1 MLSPEELATLE
12 ATLLP
17 ALERHHLRLLAHGLR
32 TLQSIA
38 ARGSGPLPS
47 REVIHYWALQ
57 QPATAAD
64 KAFAEAFSLQM
75 EALGVQLKAIAGA
88 DGEPL
93 ALALADL
100 IRWAQNQADHRL
112 AGGIGTNPG

>member
-38 ARGSGPLPS
+38 GSRVQSLPS
-47 REVIHYWALQ
+47 RPEIHRWALA
-57 QPATAAD
+57 QPATASDA
-64 KAFAEAFSLQM
+64 AFAAAFALQM
-75 EALGVQLKAIAGA
+75 EGLAAQLQAIAGP
-88 DGEPL
+88 GHNPM
-93 ALALADL
+93 ALELADL
-100 IRWAQNQADHRL
+100 IGWAQAQADQRL
-112 AGGIGTNPG
+112 ARGV

>member
-32 TLQSIA
+32 TLQMIA
-38 ARGSGPLPS
+38 ACGSGPLPS
-47 REVIHYWALQ
+47 RQEIHHWALQ

-64 KAFAEAFSLQM
+64 AAFAEAFSLQM
-75 EALGVQLKAIAGA
+75 EALGVQLQALAGA

-93 ALALADL
+93 ALELADL
-100 IRWAQNQADHRL
+100 IRWARSQADERL
-112 AGGIGTNPG
+112 AGGI